1 VQGSIGITQVLR
13 NQNHTNKETIIRRM
27 INMVRYKKKTVC
39 IICGDTQY
47 YNSETEILLC
57 KCGQVRARIVK
68 RDLLEFY
75 TKIPEVIIQSAYGA
89 ANKQKNG
96 VVV

>member
-1 VQGSIGITQVLR
+1 
-13 NQNHTNKETIIRRM
+13 
-27 INMVRYKKKTVC
+27 MVRYKKKTAC
-39 IICGDTQY
+39 IICEDTQY
-47 YNSETEILLC
+47 YNSETETIIC
-57 KCGQVRARIVK
+57 KCGPVRAKIVN

-75 TKIPEVIIQSAYGA
+75 TKIPEVIIRSAYGA